1 MGKDEIA
8 NLLDNMLDKELE
20 DLDSPSDND
29 GGNWRKNLVVNFLK
43 NLNALLN

>member
-8 NLLDNMLDKELE
+8 NLLDSMLDKRIRGFRF
-20 DLDSPSDND
+20 PSDND
-29 GGNWRKNLVVNFLK
+29 WRELEKNLDVNFLK